1 MNSTRWWHP
10 DRHRERRPGLVQ
22 RNRVKAALRS
32 WFVDEGFIEVDA
44 GALQRSPGNETHLH
58 ALSTFMHGS
67 DARLYLHTSPEFA
80 AKKLL
85 AAGET
90 KIFDFA
96 HVFRD
101 RESGDLNTTEFT
113 LLEWYRAHET
123 YDVLMDDTLT
133 LLRTAAEVAGTSR
146 MTFRGLEAMPLAE
159 AERLPVVK
167 AFSGFASI
175 DLMSTLG
182 EDGTPIRTALANEA
196 VGAGV
201 RIAEDDSWSDI
212 FSRVMAERVEPHLGI
227 GRPTLLIDYPA
238 PEAALARRRADDP
251 RLAERF
257 ELFICGVELAN
268 GFGELTDPEEQ
279 RRRFEAAMNEKMR
292 VYGERYPIDRELL
305 AALDEMPDASGVA
318 LGLDRLVMLCT
329 GADRVADVMWT
340 PPPDAASS

>member
-1 MNSTRWWHP
+1 MSSADWWHP
-10 DRHRERRPGLVQ
+10 DQHRRRRPGLIL
-22 RNRVKAALRS
+22 RNNIKTALRS
-32 WFVDEGFIEVDA
+32 WFVGEGFTEVDA
-44 GALQRSPGNETHLH
+44 GALQVSPGNETHLH
-58 ALSTFMHGS
+58 ALATFPHGR
-67 DARLYLHTSPEFA
+67 DEKLYLHTSPEFS

-101 RESGDLNTTEFT
+101 RESGDLNVTEFT
-113 LLEWYRAHET
+113 LLEWYRARET

-159 AERLPVVK
+159 AERLPVVT
-167 AFSGFASI
+167 AFAEFASI

-182 EDGTPIRTALANEA
+182 EDGTPNRLALVDEA
-196 VGAGV
+196 VGAGI
-201 RIAEDDSWSDI
+201 RIAADDNWSDI
-212 FSRVMAERVEPHLGI
+212 FSRVMAERVEPRLGI

-238 PEAALARRRADDP
+238 PEAALARRHANDP

-279 RRRFEAAMNEKMR
+279 RVRFEAAMNEKMR
-292 VYGERYPIDRELL
+292 VYGEQYPIDQALL
-305 AALDEMPDASGVA
+305 AALDEMPEASGVA
-318 LGLDRLVMLCT
+318 MGFDRLVMLCT

-340 PPPDAASS
+340 PPPDPASR